1 MGYLLIYTR
10 KPEPELYHAALANS
24 VQFAYSADGTHFT
37 PLNLNYGI
45 LFAKGE
51 VTQQNTIQPKALINP
66 RMCRQA
72 DDSVLIQAQRT
83 DAAGNTEDMYLQW
96 TTRDFREFSYRGVIK
111 IPTSMP
117 VPDAPGDMV
126 DIEPGN
132 RLEINDD
139 LGQALLTAWS
149 PLENTQVQVP
159 KLLHVTD
166 ALEVSKVRATAVY
179 TDGSACEK
187 QIDWDLTNVDFSR
200 AGDYSISGTVRQ
212 LELAFP
218 IEREHGDPVIFHW
231 QGMAYYIYTNDFND
245 DRGFIVRRAPSVDGL
260 FAAGVEQSLI
270 LDVSER
276 FVQTFWAPEFHV
288 IGGGLYILFAVSG
301 KQWGPQ
307 CHLMKLKPG
316 GDILRAEDWET
327 PIRVCRRDGS
337 FLAEDAITLDMT
349 HIHAGDR
356 DYVVWSY
363 REHIG
368 TTLDSGSML
377 YIAEINPRDPSR
389 LQSDPVLLSR
399 PLFGWEN
406 IDGTINNEG
415 PHAFVR
421 DDKVYLAFS
430 GGSANGYSYAV
441 GLLTADA
448 NEDLL
453 DINNWHKR
461 TMPILH
467 YLSIPG
473 RFGPGHNCFFEYDGQ
488 LYIAYHA
495 EYNTTDSPRCAA
507 LHRVHFDRGG
517 EPRFDMAPE
526 RDLNPSLRTVHTTLR
541 VSPIFKTQQLFQP

>member
-10 KPEPELYHAALANS
+10 KPEPALYHAALANS
-24 VQFAYSADGTHFT
+24 AHFAYSTDGTHFT
-37 PLNLNYGI
+37 PLNLNYGM
-45 LFAKGE
+45 LFAKGD

-66 RMCRQA
+66 RMWRQA

-83 DAAGNTEDMYLQW
+83 DAAGNTEDLYLQW
-96 TTRDFREFSYRGVIK
+96 TTRDFREFSYGGIVK
-111 IPTSMP
+111 TPAPMP
-117 VPDAPGDMV
+117 APDAPGDMA

-139 LGQALLTAWS
+139 LGQKLLTAWS
-149 PLENTQVQVP
+149 PLNNTQVQVP
-159 KLLHVTD
+159 GLLQVAD

-179 TDGSACEK
+179 SDGSTCEK

-212 LELAFP
+212 LEPAFP

-231 QGMAYYIYTNDFND
+231 QGMVYYIYTNDFND
-245 DRGFIVRRAPSVDGL
+245 DRGFIVRRAASVDAL
-260 FAAGVEQSLI
+260 FYTGVEHSLI
-270 LDVSER
+270 LDVSEH

-288 IGGGLYILFAVSG
+288 IGGELYILFAVSG

-316 GDILRAEDWET
+316 GDILHAEDWET
-327 PIRVCRRDGS
+327 PIRVRRRDGS

-349 HIHAGDR
+349 HIHAGNR
-356 DYVVWSY
+356 DYVVWSH

-368 TTLDSGSML
+368 TPLDSGSMI
-377 YIAEINPRDPSR
+377 YIAEINPMDPSR
-389 LQSDPVLLSR
+389 LQSEPVLLSR

-415 PHAFVR
+415 PYAFVR
-421 DDKVYLAFS
+421 DSKVYLAFS
-430 GGSANGYSYAV
+430 GGAANGYSYAV
-441 GLLTADA
+441 GLLTADTNA
-448 NEDLL
+448 DLL
-453 DINNWHKR
+453 NPDNWCKR
-461 TMPILH
+461 PMPILH

-473 RFGPGHNCFFEYDGQ
+473 RLGPGHNSFFGYDGQ

-507 LHRVHFDRGG
+507 LHRVHFDQGG

-526 RDLNPSLRTVHTTLR
+526 RDLSPALRTVHTVLQ
-541 VSPIFKTQQLFQP
+541 VSPIFKA